1 VFDSNG
7 CWRYCDR
14 LHDFRL
20 MIVKAVGWTAMDTIA
35 GVIGAIYLADKLGID
50 LPAD

>member
-1 VFDSNG
+1 
-7 CWRYCDR
+7 
-14 LHDFRL
+14 
-20 MIVKAVGWTAMDTIA
+20 MIIKTIGWATFVIA